1 MANSG
6 NYSKDNELAKE
17 FSALIGNIATE
28 VTNQVAKNT
37 VLKDVKELQ
46 TVSNQMQ
53 ISAPRILQTLKQA
66 NQELTKTKKASVDV
80 LTEFNAEVQ
89 KSQKLT
95 QKAMEN
101 FYAAINTTV
110 DSNQKTVADS
120 IKKITTTVESSVKT
134 VNQET
139 DKTLAKFTSL
149 FEEQNAQLKENL
161 EAVDEKYNQLST
173 GSYQA
178 YRDAMDSQTKEI
190 VEPLHQQLEYS
201 IRMIEYNNKQLIEQ
215 IDSKHEVILNSTSE
229 TTNQVLKQL
238 QVNNDKTIKGIQS
251 ILKEQKML
259 KEQNIALKEELQK
272 QILLSAELA
281 ERHYNRLFFFLVLI
295 LLVIV
300 GMRVW
305 DMYFV

>member
-259 KEQNIALKEELQK
+259 KEQNNALKEELQK

-295 LLVIV
+295 LLVLV

>member
-46 TVSNQMQ
+46 TVSNEMQ

-259 KEQNIALKEELQK
+259 KEQNNALKEELQK